1 MSRVPQQLLRLT
13 LSLALGLAVAGAGFA
28 SPWGAPPRPG
38 GAVKATVAAKLS
50 NTTIGKRVPVMVE
63 LAEPPAAVD
72 WAAALADKSVPK
84 AKALANARA
93 AAKAKIALLAPRQRR
108 LSATLAAAP
117 FHAHE
122 LFRLQRVMNAVA
134 VVVEPSKLDRIRA
147 LPGVKRV
154 RVISPEYPVNAT
166 SVPFIGAPQLWAN
179 TLGLPEDI
187 TGTGIRI
194 GIIDTGVDYLHPM
207 FGGSGQL
214 SAYQAEQTATS
225 KFTTKGSFPT
235 AKVAGGFDFVGDD
248 YDGTNSPMPDPNPM
262 DCLAHGSHV
271 AGTAAGLGV
280 NADGT
285 PFTGPY
291 GPSTPFSS
299 LRIGPGVAPGA
310 LLYAIRIFGCG
321 GFTNVTAQG
330 IEFAADPNGDGDFS
344 DHLDV
349 INMSL
354 GSPFGGLS
362 DTSAQAADAAALI
375 GIVVVS
381 AQGNNGD
388 TFFIGGSPG
397 SAERGIAAAASVDA
411 GVKAAVVKVNAPA
424 SIAGNYA
431 AQPAAFGGSTPP
443 PSGQTGNVV
452 EVQSATGT
460 PEQGCDPNYT
470 NAAAIQGNIALIKRG
485 TCKFQ
490 AKVTNAQAAGAIG
503 AIVFN
508 NVPGDPSLINMGP
521 DGVSPP
527 VTIPSVFI
535 DTADG
540 TLLASTSGVNAT
552 LDVVSAADTLASFS
566 SRGPRGGGSFPIG
579 LKPDVAAPGLNI
591 PSTQSGVVCTS
602 PSQGCITP
610 DPTGFIAGGQVLV
623 LSGTS
628 MATPH
633 TAGTMALLRQLHP
646 DWSVEELKALLMNG
660 AVHDVTVGVNTRGL
674 SPDLPYGLGRIGA
687 GRIDVPSS
695 AQNSVTAFNDDDPGT
710 VTVGFDSPVVSSVD
724 RIKKLRVV
732 NHGSQAATFDLAVD
746 DRTAAPGVSFSLV
759 DPSQASLSVPADSAV
774 QVAVQMQA
782 DATKMDHTADPT
794 VAATQI
800 DPVFGL
806 GPLPRQVLTEAG
818 SYLTFGQGGST
829 KLRVPLYS
837 APVAASAMAGAFPI
851 STDTTGAGTT
861 AIQLSGIGVCTG
873 TLDSGQCNGNFPLS
887 EASLVTPFELQ
898 AVHALDPTIPSFANI
913 QYAGVAYD
921 QADDLVL
928 FGISTWGPRSSLSD
942 VSFSVYIDTQNNG
955 TFDKVLFSSDPGT
968 IAADFGGSGANA
980 QDVFLTAFL
989 DVPSGNIFGPETFVN
1004 LLPANV
1010 IDTRVFGNNVVLLAA
1025 SPKDLGFKGTA
1036 FHWRVETCPGFQP
1049 LCVQVG
1055 GPDFFYDRANGP
1067 FTWDFAAQGLDF
1079 GGTFLAFDL
1088 DGTSLPAKFN
1098 IGNFINNGSLGALLL
1113 HTHNTGGTQA
1123 QVLPLQ
1129 NSRFADV
1136 SVAASVSPAT
1146 VPAAKINT
1154 PVTLTLQAA
1163 NAGPNRARQVV
1174 VFDALPSGL
1183 TYVSDDGGGAYD
1195 PSLGLWTV
1203 GQLGAGAS
1211 ATLHITAAVTG
1222 TGEIV
1227 DTAQIASSKPLDPN
1241 PENDSAQVTLNA
1253 PRLADLAVTASASA
1267 GSVAVGTG
1275 VTFTVKLD
1283 NNGAN
1288 AGGDPSYNPRV
1299 HVILGGAKY
1308 DAAHISVSQGSFDP
1322 TSGIW
1327 QLGSVGSG
1335 VTETLQ
1341 FRVVPLHAGSVG
1353 IHANAIASTPD
1364 PNVINNR
1371 AAVTV
1376 SVH

>member
-1 MSRVPQQLLRLT
+1 MPRVPQQFLRLT
-13 LSLALGLAVAGAGFA
+13 LSLALGLAAAAASFA
-28 SPWGAPPRPG
+28 SPWGTVPRPG
-38 GAVKATVAAKLS
+38 GAHATVATQLAG
-50 NTTIGKRVPVMVE
+50 TQVGTRVPVMVE
-63 LAEPPAAVD
+63 LAESPAAID
-72 WAAALADKSVPK
+72 WAAALADTSVPK
-84 AKALANARA
+84 AKALANART
-93 AAKAKIALLAPRQRR
+93 AAKAKIALLEPRQRR
-108 LSATLAAAP
+108 LAATLAASP
-117 FHAHE
+117 FNAQQ

-134 VVVEPSKLDRIRA
+134 VLVDPTKLDRIRA

-166 SVPFIGAPQLWAN
+166 SVPFIGAPQVWGN
-179 TLGLPEDI
+179 TVGLPESL
-187 TGTGIRI
+187 TGTGTRV

-207 FGGSGQL
+207 FGGSGL
-214 SAYQAEQTATS
+214 LADYKAESAATS
-225 KFTTKGSFPT
+225 GFTTKGSFPT
-235 AKVAGGFDFVGDD
+235 AKVVGGFDFVGDA
-248 YDGTNSPMPDPNPM
+248 YTGGNTPVPDPNPM
-262 DCLAHGSHV
+262 DCFGHGSHV

-280 NADGT
+280 NSDGT
-285 PFTGPY
+285 PYTGPY
-291 GPSTPFSS
+291 SPSTPFSS

-321 GFTNVTAQG
+321 GSTAVTTEG
-330 IEFAADPNGDGDFS
+330 IEFAVDPNGDGDFS

-362 DTSAQAADAAALI
+362 DTSAQASDAASLV
-375 GIVVVS
+375 GVVVVA
-381 AQGNNGD
+381 AQGNSGD
-388 TFFIGGSPG
+388 TYFIGGSPG
-397 SAERGIAAAASVDA
+397 SAERAIAAAASVDS
-411 GVKAAVVKVNAPA
+411 GVKAAAVVVNAPP
-424 SIAGNYA
+424 SVAGTYA

-443 PSGQTGNVV
+443 PAGQTGNVV

-460 PEQGCDPNYT
+460 PQQGCDANYT
-470 NAAAIQGNIALIKRG
+470 NAAAISGSIALIKRG
-485 TCKFQ
+485 TCSFQ
-490 AKVTNAQAAGAIG
+490 KKVTNAQAAGAIG

-508 NVPGDPSLINMGP
+508 NVPGDPTLINMGG
-521 DGVSPP
+521 DGVSPA

-535 DTADG
+535 DSDDG
-540 TLLASTSGVNAT
+540 ALIAAATGVNAT
-552 LDVVSAADTLASFS
+552 LGSVSAADTLASFS
-566 SRGPRGGGSFPIG
+566 SRGPRGGASFPIG

-591 PSTQSGVVCTS
+591 PSTETGVTCTS
-602 PSQGCITP
+602 SSQGCISP
-610 DPTGFIAGGQVLV
+610 DPSGFIPGGQVLV

-633 TAGTMALLRQLHP
+633 TAGTMALLRELHP

-660 AVHDVTVGVNTRGL
+660 AVHDITVGINPLGL
-674 SPDLPYGLGRIGA
+674 PADTKYGLGRIGA

-695 AQNSVTAFNDDDPGT
+695 ALNSVTAFNDDDPGT
-710 VTVGFDSPVVSSVD
+710 VTLGFDSPVVSSVD
-724 RIKKLRVV
+724 RVKKLRVV
-732 NHGSQAATFDLAVD
+732 NHGSQAATFNLGIEDITV
-746 DRTAAPGVSFSLV
+746 APGVAFSLV
-759 DPSQASLSVPADSAV
+759 DPSQATLSVPADSAV
-774 QVAVQMQA
+774 QVAVQMNA
-782 DATKMDHTADPT
+782 NAAKMDHTADPT
-794 VAATQI
+794 VSATQA
-800 DPVFGL
+800 DPIFGL
-806 GPLPRQVLTEAG
+806 GPVPRQFLTEAG
-818 SYLTFGQGGST
+818 SYLTFGQGGTT

-837 APVAASAMAGAFPI
+837 APVAASAMSGAAPI
-851 STDTTGAGTT
+851 STGGTGAGTS
-861 AIQLSGIGVCTG
+861 AVQLSGIGVCTA
-873 TLDSGQCNGNFPLS
+873 TVASGQCAGNFPLS

-898 AVHALDPTIPSFANI
+898 AVHALDPTIPPFANI

-921 QADDLVL
+921 QPDDLIL
-928 FGISTWGPRSSLSD
+928 FGISTWGPWSTLSD
-942 VSFSVYIDTQNNG
+942 VSFSIYIDTQNNG

-968 IAADFGGSGANA
+968 IAADFGGASTNA

-989 DVPSGNIFGPETFVN
+989 DVPSGKIFGPETFVN
-1004 LLPANV
+1004 LLPANA
-1010 IDTRVFGNNVVLLAA
+1010 IDTRVFGNNVILLGA
-1025 SPKDLGFKGTA
+1025 SPKDLGLSGTA
-1036 FHWRVETCPGFQP
+1036 FRWKVETCPGFQP

-1055 GPDFFYDRANGP
+1055 GPDFFFDQANGP

-1079 GGTFLAFDL
+1079 GGNFLAFDL
-1088 DGTSLPAKFN
+1088 DGTSLPVNFN
-1098 IGNFINNGSLGALLL
+1098 IGNYINNGSLGALLL
-1113 HTHNTGGTQA
+1113 HTHNAGGTQA

-1129 NSRFADV
+1129 GSRFADV
-1136 SVAASVSPAT
+1136 SVATSVSPAT

-1154 PVTLTLQAA
+1154 PVTLTIQAS

-1174 VFDALPSGL
+1174 ILDALPSGL
-1183 TYVSDDGGGAYD
+1183 NYVSDDGGGTYD

-1203 GQLGAGAS
+1203 GQLGVGAS

-1222 TGEIV
+1222 TGEVV
-1227 DTAQIASSKPLDPN
+1227 DTAQIASSKPIDPN
-1241 PENDSAQVTLNA
+1241 PENDSSQVILNA

-1267 GSVAVGTG
+1267 SSVKAGTA

-1335 VTETLQ
+1335 ATETLQ

-1353 IHANAIASTPD
+1353 IHADAIASTPD
-1364 PNVINNR
+1364 PNLINNH
-1371 AAVTV
+1371 AGVTV

>member
-1 MSRVPQQLLRLT
+1 MPRVPQQLLRLT
-13 LSLALGLAVAGAGFA
+13 LSLVLGLAVAAAGFA
-28 SPWGAPPRPG
+28 SPWGAAPRPG
-38 GAVKATVAAKLS
+38 GAHAAAATQLS
-50 NTTIGKRVPVMVE
+50 GTTIGTSVPVMIE
-63 LAEPPAAVD
+63 LAEPPAVID

-84 AKALANARA
+84 AQALANART
-93 AAKAKIALLAPRQRR
+93 AAKAKIALLEPRQRQ

-117 FHAHE
+117 FGARE

-134 VVVEPSKLDRIRA
+134 VVVAPSKLDQIRA

-154 RVISPEYPVNAT
+154 RVITPEYPLNAT
-166 SVPFIGAPQLWAN
+166 SVPFIGAPQVWAN
-179 TLGLPEDI
+179 TVGLPEAI
-187 TGTGIRI
+187 TGTGTRI
-194 GIIDTGVDYLHPM
+194 GIIDSGVDYLHPM
-207 FGGSGQL
+207 FGGTGL
-214 SAYQAEQTATS
+214 LADYQAESAATA

-235 AKVAGGFDFVGDD
+235 AKVAGGFDFVGDA
-248 YDGTNSPMPDPNPM
+248 YDGNTMPVPDPNPM
-262 DCLAHGSHV
+262 DCLVHGSHV
-271 AGTAAGLGV
+271 AGTAAGFGV
-280 NADGT
+280 KSDGT
-285 PFTGPY
+285 PYTGPY

-321 GFTNVTAQG
+321 GFTSVTAQG
-330 IEFAADPNGDGDFS
+330 IEFAVDPDGDGDFS

-354 GSPFGGLS
+354 GAPFGGLS
-362 DTSAQAADAAALI
+362 DTSAQAADAAALA
-375 GIVVVS
+375 GVVVVS

-388 TFFIGGSPG
+388 TYFISGTPG
-397 SAERGIAAAASVDA
+397 VAERGIAAAASVDS
-411 GVKAAVVKVNAPA
+411 GVNAAAVRVNAPA
-424 SIAGNYA
+424 SIAGTYA
-431 AQPAAFGGSTPP
+431 AQPAGFGGSTPP

-460 PEQGCDPNYT
+460 PAQGCDKNYK
-470 NAAAIQGNIALIKRG
+470 NASAIKGSIALIMRG

-508 NVPGDPSLINMGP
+508 NVPGDPILINMGP

-535 DTADG
+535 DNADG
-540 TLLASTSGVNAT
+540 KKIAGATGVNAT
-552 LDVVSAADTLASFS
+552 LGSVSAADTLASFS

-579 LKPDVAAPGLNI
+579 LKPDVAAPGLLI

-602 PSQGCITP
+602 ATQGCITP
-610 DPTGFIAGGQVLV
+610 DPTGFIPGGQVLV

-633 TAGTMALLRQLHP
+633 TAGTMALLRELHP

-660 AVHDVTVGVNTRGL
+660 AVHDITVGINTLGFD
-674 SPDLPYGLGRIGA
+674 PGTKYGLGRIGA

-695 AQNSVTAFNDDDPGT
+695 AKNSVTAFNDDDPGT
-710 VTVGFDSPVVSSVD
+710 VTLGFDSPVVSSVD
-724 RIKKLRVV
+724 RVKQLRVV
-732 NHGSQAATFDLAVD
+732 NHGSQAATFDLGVD
-746 DRTAAPGVSFSLV
+746 DRTVAPGVSFSLV

-774 QVAVQMQA
+774 QVAVQMKA
-782 DATKMDHTADPT
+782 NAAKMDHTADPT
-794 VAATQI
+794 VAATQA

-806 GPLPRQVLTEAG
+806 GLVPRQVLTEAG
-818 SYLTFGQGGST
+818 SYLTFSQGGAT

-837 APVAASAMAGAFPI
+837 APVAASAMAGAAPI
-851 STDTTGAGTT
+851 STGGVGAGTT
-861 AIQLSGIGVCTG
+861 AIQLSGIGVCTA
-873 TLDSGQCNGNFPLS
+873 TVASGQCAGNFPIS

-921 QADDLVL
+921 QPDDLIL
-928 FGISTWGPRSSLSD
+928 FGISTWGPWSTQND

-955 TFDKVLFSSDPGT
+955 TFDKVLFSTNPGT
-968 IAADFGGSGANA
+968 FAADFANAGTNA

-989 DVPSGNIFGPETFVN
+989 DVPSSKLFGPETFVN

-1010 IDTRVFGNNVVLLAA
+1010 VDTRVFANNVILLGA

-1036 FHWRVETCPGFQP
+1036 FRWKVETCPGFQP

-1055 GPDFFYDRANGP
+1055 GPNFFYDQANGP

-1079 GGTFLAFDL
+1079 GGNFLAFDL
-1088 DGTSLPAKFN
+1088 DDTSLPAKFN
-1098 IGNFINNGSLGALLL
+1098 IGNYIRNGSLGALLL

-1129 NSRFADV
+1129 GSRFADV
-1136 SVAASVSPAT
+1136 SVATSVSPAT

-1154 PVTLTLQAA
+1154 PVTLTIQAS
-1163 NAGPNRARQVV
+1163 NAGPNKARQVV
-1174 VFDALPSGL
+1174 VFDALPNGL
-1183 TYVSDDGGGAYD
+1183 TYVSDDGGGAYN

-1203 GQLGAGAS
+1203 GQLGVGAS

-1227 DTAQIASSKPLDPN
+1227 DTAQIASSKPIDPN
-1241 PENDSAQVTLNA
+1241 PENDSSQVTLNA

-1267 GSVAVGTG
+1267 GSVKAGTG
-1275 VTFTVKLD
+1275 VTFTVTLD

-1288 AGGDPSYNPRV
+1288 TGGDPSYSPRV

-1322 TSGIW
+1322 SSGIW

-1341 FRVVPLHAGSVG
+1341 FRVVPLHTGAVG
-1353 IHANAIASTPD
+1353 IHVNAIASTPD
-1364 PNVINNR
+1364 PNLINNHAR
-1371 AAVTV
+1371 VTV